1 MPLSEDISRDSQR
14 PAPPSSIT
22 AESMVAEHRALH
34 ATVEA
39 LETALRPA
47 LRPAAD
53 DAAWRARLLCRLGD
67 LQRQLDGHF
76 VAEEQSGL
84 YEDLAEAC
92 PQHASAALRLR
103 REHDDLR
110 RRLDLLFGEAAAAP
124 IGELRMLAGRVH
136 GLLRDLERHES
147 RENALLSNTLD
158 DGIGVGD

>member
-34 ATVEA
+34 ATVGA
-39 LETALRPA
+39 IETALH
-47 LRPAAD
+47 LAAND
-53 DAAWRARLLCRLGD
+53 PGWRARLLGHLGD
-67 LQRQLDGHF
+67 LQRQLEGHF
-76 VAEEQSGL
+76 MAEEQSGL

-92 PQHASAALRLR
+92 PQHVGAALRLR

-110 RRLDLLFGEAAAAP
+110 RRLDKLIGEAGATPVGA
-124 IGELRMLAGRVH
+124 LRSVTGRVH
-136 GLLRDLERHES
+136 GLLRDLEHHEA
-147 RENALLSNTLD
+147 RENELLLDMLD